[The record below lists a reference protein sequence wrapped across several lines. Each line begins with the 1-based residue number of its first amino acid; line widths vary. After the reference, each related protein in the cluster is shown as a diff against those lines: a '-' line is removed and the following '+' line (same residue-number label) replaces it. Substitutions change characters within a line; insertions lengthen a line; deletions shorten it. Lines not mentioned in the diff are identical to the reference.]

1 MYLPSIQYPLTELN
15 PNYKNFEYEMAQ
27 YVSRFGHFW
36 NMPNRWLDNVLVTYK
51 KEGLSAPPPQLSIGS
66 WIAAGFCVNAMFNI
80 VTGRDVKYFP
90 KFYFSS
96 IMSEDENYNGY
107 VK

>member
-1 MYLPSIQYPLTELN
+1 
-15 PNYKNFEYEMAQ
+15 MAQ

-36 NMPNRWLDNVLVTYK
+36 NMPNRWLDDALVTYK
-51 KEGLSAPPPQLSIGS
+51 QGGLSAPPPQLSIGS
-66 WIAAGFCVNAMFNI
+66 WIAAGVCVNAMFNM